1 MTIRQADGAEGQEG
15 RKEDRGRAR
24 GSRPEMD
31 ENERKLSSPSPLS
44 PLIGQN
50 HATKSALV
58 PTFNAFNRDRMA
70 AKASR
75 PNDASL
81 ILEHEWSVT

>member
-1 MTIRQADGAEGQEG
+1 
-15 RKEDRGRAR
+15 
-24 GSRPEMD
+24 MD

-81 ILEHEWSVT
+81 KLLIFTSENGNMLEYKKTLFPTAL

>member
-1 MTIRQADGAEGQEG
+1 
-15 RKEDRGRAR
+15 
-24 GSRPEMD
+24 MD
-31 ENERKLSSPSPLS
+31 ENERKLSSPSPPP

-81 ILEHEWSVT
+81 KLLIFTSQYVKVQKPLSPEVSSYCPLARYPVFR